1 MITDKQLPQRQ
12 HAQRSQ
18 PLLLSALIGEF
29 LLSHINEFFQ
39 SYRTSAQPVSEI
51 VDGFD
56 HLIESLDKFFDC
68 LDDFEEDLD
77 LQDTKIQWY
86 ANAKIASGELAHTT
100 NKFYNY
106 PTFSDISLRMNESES
121 NDYRTNN
128 GTCFAKVIYYLY

>member
-1 MITDKQLPQRQ
+1 
-12 HAQRSQ
+12 
-18 PLLLSALIGEF
+18 LSALIGEF

-86 ANAKIASGELAHTT
+86 ANAKIASGELARAT